1 MVYKIH
7 FPIFDAHTMH
17 MRKKLYTIL
26 FALFSLNLSAQ
37 ILSSTPA
44 FPTQTDQITI
54 IYDSTSGNGDLTG
67 FIPIYAHTGVISSN
81 SANANDWQHV
91 IGNWGTADPN
101 VVMTPLGNNLHQI
114 VITPQTFYG
123 LNVGETVS
131 KLMFVF
137 RNQQGTTVGRNADG
151 SDIYLDIYP
160 AGFNASLSQPIN
172 NSQIV
177 NAGQNVAV
185 VANASQACN
194 MTISM
199 NGNVVASGNGV
210 TSLNYTFNQS
220 SSGSYVLSLSADNGS
235 EIITDEKTLIIMP
248 SIPVAASPSGT
259 VDGINY
265 TSGNSVRLQLYAPN
279 KDYVFVVGDF
289 NNWELNLN
297 YLMNRTPDGS
307 TYWLD
312 IPNLQS
318 GVEYRFQYHI
328 DAEGMRVA
336 DVYADKILDY
346 WNDPWISETTYPN
359 LIDYPVGLTSEPVSV
374 FTINP
379 PSFNWTDQAF
389 VRPAKSKLVV
399 YELLVRDF
407 LEDRSYQ
414 SLKDSLDY
422 LENLGVTAIQLMP
435 INEFEGNNSWGY
447 NPSFY
452 FAPDK
457 AYGTAEAL
465 KTFINEA
472 HNRGIAVILD
482 IALNHSFGQNPMVRM
497 YFDPNAGD
505 SGQPTAEN
513 PWFNQTP
520 KHDFNVGYD
529 FNHESSRT
537 RDFCKRVLAY
547 WMNVFHVDG
556 YRFDLSKGFTQNYT
570 LGNIGAWG
578 AYDQSRINILTD
590 YYSHIQANEPGAYV
604 ILEHFANNDEESTL
618 SSNGM
623 MLWGNLNH
631 EYSEGSMGYTS
642 NFSWGSY
649 QNRGWSQPHLV
660 TYAESHDEERLMYKN
675 LLYGASNGG
684 YNIQDLNTALKRQ
697 ELAHCLLLPIPG
709 PKMLW
714 QFGELGYD
722 YSINTCSDGVTI
734 STGCRTDAKPVR
746 WDYLTNQNRMHL
758 YKVTAALNNLK
769 KTQALFSTTNYNI
782 DLGGF
787 GKRIHLNGTTQN
799 AVVVGNFQ
807 ASALTMVPGFQHTGT
822 WYDYFSGNAFEV
834 SDLNNG
840 FYFEPGEYHIYTDY
854 QLPLPDLNT
863 SMEEIMSIAQSE
875 FMIWPNPTSNELNLA
890 FEMKH
895 AAQVQIQIVDCIGR
909 SVQNDISPA
918 LSGMN
923 TMHLSLSDLNL
934 QPGVYFVSVI
944 ANGRK
949 QTAPFYF
956 QN

>member
-1 MVYKIH
+1 
-7 FPIFDAHTMH
+7 
-17 MRKKLYTIL
+17 MRKNLYTIL
-26 FALFSLNLSAQ
+26 LALFSLNLSAQ

-54 IYDSTSGNGDLTG
+54 IYDATSGNGDLTG
-67 FIPIYAHTGVISSN
+67 FIPVYAHTGVISSN

-114 VITPQTFYG
+114 VITPQNFYG
-123 LNVGETVS
+123 LSVGETVS

-177 NAGQNVAV
+177 NAGQNVSV
-185 VANASQACN
+185 VANASQTCN

-199 NGNVVASGNGV
+199 NGNVVANGNGV
-210 TSLNYTFNQS
+210 STLNYTFNQS
-220 SSGSYVLSLSADNGS
+220 SSGSYVLSLSADNGN
-235 EIITDEKTLIIMP
+235 EIISDEKTLIIMP

-259 VDGINY
+259 IDGINY
-265 TSGNSVRLQLYAPN
+265 TSGSSVRLQLYAPN

-328 DAEGMRVA
+328 DAEGLRVA

-374 FTINP
+374 FQINP
-379 PSFNWTDQAF
+379 AAFNWTDQAF

-457 AYGTAEAL
+457 AYGTGEAL

-505 SGQPTAEN
+505 YGQPTAEN

-547 WMNVFHVDG
+547 WMNEFHVDG

-649 QNRGWSQPHLV
+649 QNRGWSQPNLV

-746 WDYLTNQNRMHL
+746 WDYITNQNRMHL

-807 ASALTMVPGFQHTGT
+807 TTALTMVPGFQHTGT
-822 WYDYFSGNAFEV
+822 WYDYFSGTAFEV
-834 SDLNNG
+834 TDLNNG
-840 FYFEPGEYHIYTDY
+840 FYFEAGEYHIYTDY

-890 FEMKH
+890 FEMNH
-895 AAQVQIQIVDCIGR
+895 AGQVQIQIVDCVGR
-909 SVQNDISPA
+909 TIQNNSSPA

-923 TMHLSLSDLNL
+923 TKHFSLSDLNL

-944 ANGRK
+944 SNGKK

>member
-54 IYDSTSGNGDLTG
+54 IYDATSGNGDLTG

-199 NGNVVASGNGV
+199 NGNVVANGNGV

-547 WMNVFHVDG
+547 WMNEFHVDG

-590 YYSHIQANEPGAYV
+590 YYSHIQANEPGAYL

-758 YKVTAALNNLK
+758 YKITAALNNLK

-807 ASALTMVPGFQHTGT
+807 ATALTMVPGFQHTGT

-890 FEMKH
+890 FEMSH
-895 AAQVQIQIVDCIGR
+895 AGQIQIQILDCVGR
-909 SVQNDISPA
+909 TIQHEISPA

-923 TMHLSLSDLNL
+923 TKKLNLSDLHL

-944 ANGRK
+944 SNGKK

>member
-1 MVYKIH
+1 
-7 FPIFDAHTMH
+7 
-17 MRKKLYTIL
+17 MRKNLYTIL
-26 FALFSLNLSAQ
+26 LALFSLNLSAQ

-54 IYDSTSGNGDLTG
+54 IYDATSGNGDLTG
-67 FIPIYAHTGVISSN
+67 FIPVYAHTGVISSN

-114 VITPQTFYG
+114 VITPQNFYG
-123 LNVGETVS
+123 LSVGETVS

-177 NAGQNVAV
+177 NAGQNVSV

-210 TSLNYTFNQS
+210 STLNYTFNQS

-259 VDGINY
+259 IDGINY
-265 TSGNSVRLQLYAPN
+265 TSGSSVRLQLYAPN

-328 DAEGMRVA
+328 DAEGLRVA

-374 FTINP
+374 FQINP
-379 PSFNWTDQAF
+379 AAFNWTDQAF

-505 SGQPTAEN
+505 YGQPTAEN

-547 WMNVFHVDG
+547 WMNEFHVDG

-649 QNRGWSQPHLV
+649 QNRGWSQPNLV

-746 WDYLTNQNRMHL
+746 WDYITNQNRMHL

-807 ASALTMVPGFQHTGT
+807 TTALTMVPGFQHTGT
-822 WYDYFSGNAFEV
+822 WYDYFSGTAFEV
-834 SDLNNG
+834 TDLNNG
-840 FYFEPGEYHIYTDY
+840 FYFEAGEYHIYTDY

-890 FEMKH
+890 FEMNH
-895 AAQVQIQIVDCIGR
+895 AGQVQIQIVDCVGR
-909 SVQNDISPA
+909 TIQNNSSPA

-923 TMHLSLSDLNL
+923 TKHFSLSDLNL

-944 ANGRK
+944 SNGKK

>member
-1 MVYKIH
+1 
-7 FPIFDAHTMH
+7 

-26 FALFSLNLSAQ
+26 LALFSLNLSAQ

-54 IYDSTSGNGDLTG
+54 IYDATSGNGDLTG

-123 LNVGETVS
+123 LNVDETVS

-265 TSGNSVRLQLYAPN
+265 TSGSSVRLQLYAPN

-505 SGQPTAEN
+505 YGQPTAEN

-547 WMNVFHVDG
+547 WMNEFHVDG

-590 YYSHIQANEPGAYV
+590 YYSHIQANEPGAYL

-758 YKVTAALNNLK
+758 YKITAALNNLK

-890 FEMKH
+890 FEMSH
-895 AAQVQIQIVDCIGR
+895 AGQIQIQILDCVGR
-909 SVQNDISPA
+909 TIQHETSPA

-923 TMHLSLSDLNL
+923 TKKLNLSDLHL

-944 ANGRK
+944 SNGKK

>member
-1 MVYKIH
+1 
-7 FPIFDAHTMH
+7 

-26 FALFSLNLSAQ
+26 LALFSLNLSAQ

-54 IYDSTSGNGDLTG
+54 IYDATSGNGDLTG
-67 FIPIYAHTGVISSN
+67 FIPVYAHTGVISSN

-248 SIPVAASPSGT
+248 SIPVVASPSGT

-265 TSGNSVRLQLYAPN
+265 TSGSSVRLQLYAPN

-505 SGQPTAEN
+505 FGQPSAEN

-537 RDFCKRVLAY
+537 RDFCKRILAY
-547 WMNVFHVDG
+547 WMNEFHVDG

-570 LGNIGAWG
+570 LGNISAWG

-649 QNRGWSQPHLV
+649 QNRGWSQPNLV

-746 WDYLTNQNRMHL
+746 WDYITNQNRMHL

-807 ASALTMVPGFQHTGT
+807 ATALTMVPGFQHTGT
-822 WYDYFSGNAFEV
+822 WYDYFSGTAFEV
-834 SDLNNG
+834 TDLNNG

-875 FMIWPNPTSNELNLA
+875 FMIWPNPTNNELNLA
-890 FEMKH
+890 FEMAH
-895 AAQVQIQIVDCIGR
+895 AGQVQIQIVDCVGR
-909 SVQNDISPA
+909 TIQNNLSPA

-923 TMHLSLSDLNL
+923 TQHLALSDLNL

-944 ANGRK
+944 SNGKK

>member
-1 MVYKIH
+1 
-7 FPIFDAHTMH
+7 
-17 MRKKLYTIL
+17 MRKNLYTIL
-26 FALFSLNLSAQ
+26 LALFSLNLSAQ

-54 IYDSTSGNGDLTG
+54 IYDATSGNGDLTG
-67 FIPIYAHTGVISSN
+67 FIPVYAHTGVISSN

-114 VITPQTFYG
+114 VITPQNFYG
-123 LNVGETVS
+123 LSVGETVS

-137 RNQQGTTVGRNADG
+137 RNQQGTTVGRNADE

-177 NAGQNVAV
+177 NAGQNVSV

-210 TSLNYTFNQS
+210 STLNYTFNQS

-259 VDGINY
+259 IDGINY
-265 TSGNSVRLQLYAPN
+265 TSGSSVRLQLYAPN
-279 KDYVFVVGDF
+279 KDFVFVVGDF

-328 DAEGMRVA
+328 DAEGLRVA

-374 FTINP
+374 FQINP
-379 PSFNWTDQAF
+379 AAFNWTDQAF

-505 SGQPTAEN
+505 YGQPTAEN

-547 WMNVFHVDG
+547 WMNEFHVDG

-649 QNRGWSQPHLV
+649 QNRGWSQPNLV

-746 WDYLTNQNRMHL
+746 WDYITNQNRMHL

-807 ASALTMVPGFQHTGT
+807 TTALTMVPGFQHTGT
-822 WYDYFSGNAFEV
+822 WYDYFSGTAFEV
-834 SDLNNG
+834 TDLNNG
-840 FYFEPGEYHIYTDY
+840 FYFEAGEYHIYTDY

-890 FEMKH
+890 FEMNH
-895 AAQVQIQIVDCIGR
+895 AGQVQIQIVDCVGR
-909 SVQNDISPA
+909 TIQNNSSPA

-923 TMHLSLSDLNL
+923 TKHFSLSDLNL

-944 ANGRK
+944 SNGKK

>member
-54 IYDSTSGNGDLTG
+54 IYDATSGNGDLTG
-67 FIPIYAHTGVISSN
+67 FIPIYAHTGVISNN

-199 NGNVVASGNGV
+199 NGNVVANGNGV

-265 TSGNSVRLQLYAPN
+265 TSGSSVRLQLYAPN

-399 YELLVRDF
+399 YEL
-407 LEDRSYQ
+407 
-414 SLKDSLDY
+414 
-422 LENLGVTAIQLMP
+422 
-435 INEFEGNNSWGY
+435 
-447 NPSFY
+447 
-452 FAPDK
+452 
-457 AYGTAEAL
+457 
-465 KTFINEA
+465 
-472 HNRGIAVILD
+472 
-482 IALNHSFGQNPMVRM
+482 
-497 YFDPNAGD
+497 
-505 SGQPTAEN
+505 
-513 PWFNQTP
+513 
-520 KHDFNVGYD
+520 
-529 FNHESSRT
+529 
-537 RDFCKRVLAY
+537 
-547 WMNVFHVDG
+547 
-556 YRFDLSKGFTQNYT
+556 
-570 LGNIGAWG
+570 
-578 AYDQSRINILTD
+578 
-590 YYSHIQANEPGAYV
+590 
-604 ILEHFANNDEESTL
+604 
-618 SSNGM
+618 
-623 MLWGNLNH
+623 
-631 EYSEGSMGYTS
+631 
-642 NFSWGSY
+642 
-649 QNRGWSQPHLV
+649 
-660 TYAESHDEERLMYKN
+660 
-675 LLYGASNGG
+675 
-684 YNIQDLNTALKRQ
+684 
-697 ELAHCLLLPIPG
+697 
-709 PKMLW
+709 
-714 QFGELGYD
+714 
-722 YSINTCSDGVTI
+722 
-734 STGCRTDAKPVR
+734 
-746 WDYLTNQNRMHL
+746 
-758 YKVTAALNNLK
+758 
-769 KTQALFSTTNYNI
+769 
-782 DLGGF
+782 
-787 GKRIHLNGTTQN
+787 
-799 AVVVGNFQ
+799 
-807 ASALTMVPGFQHTGT
+807 
-822 WYDYFSGNAFEV
+822 
-834 SDLNNG
+834 
-840 FYFEPGEYHIYTDY
+840 
-854 QLPLPDLNT
+854 
-863 SMEEIMSIAQSE
+863 
-875 FMIWPNPTSNELNLA
+875 
-890 FEMKH
+890 
-895 AAQVQIQIVDCIGR
+895 
-909 SVQNDISPA
+909 
-918 LSGMN
+918 
-923 TMHLSLSDLNL
+923 
-934 QPGVYFVSVI
+934 
-944 ANGRK
+944 
-949 QTAPFYF
+949 
-956 QN
+956 

>member
-1 MVYKIH
+1 
-7 FPIFDAHTMH
+7 

-54 IYDSTSGNGDLTG
+54 IYDATSGNGDLTG
-67 FIPIYAHTGVISSN
+67 FIPIYAHTGVISNN

-199 NGNVVASGNGV
+199 NGNVVANGNGV

-265 TSGNSVRLQLYAPN
+265 TSGSSVRLQLYAPN

-834 SDLNNG
+834 TDLNNG

-890 FEMKH
+890 FEMSH
-895 AAQVQIQIVDCIGR
+895 AGQIQIQILDCVGR
-909 SVQNDISPA
+909 TIQHETSPA

-923 TMHLSLSDLNL
+923 TKKLNLSDLHL

-944 ANGRK
+944 SNGKK

>member
-1 MVYKIH
+1 
-7 FPIFDAHTMH
+7 
-17 MRKKLYTIL
+17 MRKNLYTIL
-26 FALFSLNLSAQ
+26 LALFSLNLSAQ

-54 IYDSTSGNGDLTG
+54 IYDATSGNGDLTG
-67 FIPIYAHTGVISSN
+67 FIPVYAHTGVISSN

-114 VITPQTFYG
+114 VITPQNFYG
-123 LNVGETVS
+123 LSVGETVS

-177 NAGQNVAV
+177 NAGQNVSV

-210 TSLNYTFNQS
+210 STLNYTFNQS
-220 SSGSYVLSLSADNGS
+220 SSGSYVLSLSADNGN
-235 EIITDEKTLIIMP
+235 EIISDEKTLIIMP

-259 VDGINY
+259 IDGINY
-265 TSGNSVRLQLYAPN
+265 TSGSSVRLQLYAPN

-328 DAEGMRVA
+328 DAEGLRVA

-374 FTINP
+374 FQINP
-379 PSFNWTDQAF
+379 AAFNWTDQAF

-457 AYGTAEAL
+457 AYGTGEAL

-505 SGQPTAEN
+505 YGQPTAEN

-520 KHDFNVGYD
+520 KHDLNVGYD

-547 WMNVFHVDG
+547 WMNEFHVDG

-649 QNRGWSQPHLV
+649 QNRGWSQPNLV

-684 YNIQDLNTALKRQ
+684 YNIQNLNTALKRQ

-746 WDYLTNQNRMHL
+746 WDYITNQNRMHL

-807 ASALTMVPGFQHTGT
+807 TTALTMVPGFQHTGT
-822 WYDYFSGNAFEV
+822 WYDYFSGTAFEV
-834 SDLNNG
+834 TDLNNG

-890 FEMKH
+890 FEMNH
-895 AAQVQIQIVDCIGR
+895 AGQVQIQIVDCVGR
-909 SVQNDISPA
+909 TIQNNSSPA

-923 TMHLSLSDLNL
+923 TKHLSLSDLNL

-944 ANGRK
+944 SNGKK

>member
-1 MVYKIH
+1 
-7 FPIFDAHTMH
+7 

-26 FALFSLNLSAQ
+26 LALFSLNLSAQ

-54 IYDSTSGNGDLTG
+54 IYDATSGNGDLTG

-265 TSGNSVRLQLYAPN
+265 TSGSSVRLQLYAPN

-505 SGQPTAEN
+505 YGQPTAEN

-547 WMNVFHVDG
+547 WMNEFHVDG

-807 ASALTMVPGFQHTGT
+807 ATALTMVPGFQHTGT

-834 SDLNNG
+834 TDLNNG

-890 FEMKH
+890 FEMSH
-895 AAQVQIQIVDCIGR
+895 AGQIQIQILDCVGR
-909 SVQNDISPA
+909 TIQHETSPA

-923 TMHLSLSDLNL
+923 TKKLNLSDLHL

-944 ANGRK
+944 SNGKK